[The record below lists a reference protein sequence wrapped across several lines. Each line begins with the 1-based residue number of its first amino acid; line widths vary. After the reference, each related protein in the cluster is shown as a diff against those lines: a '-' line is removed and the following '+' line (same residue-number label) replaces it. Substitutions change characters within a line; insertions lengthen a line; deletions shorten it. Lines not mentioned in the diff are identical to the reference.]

1 MCTFRQKQS
10 TVLFFKKSGRAMTQ
24 AAPFFCVRRNV
35 TRRTSAT
42 TTKPLVGEICL
53 GRQDLNNRVKTCSV
67 KRGKTDPLAQS
78 FHQKVSPELF
88 GAFISSRVQRRF
100 LCLAQT
106 SFQLKPISPHSWP
119 PPQVLKRYA
128 QAINF
133 CLTLITTSARNISVI
148 SAPPSY
154 RF

>member
-1 MCTFRQKQS
+1 M
-10 TVLFFKKSGRAMTQ
+10 
-24 AAPFFCVRRNV
+24 RRNV

-42 TTKPLVGEICL
+42 TTKPLVGENWL
-53 GRQDLNNRVKTCSV
+53 DRQDLNNRFKNLHSGE
-67 KRGKTDPLAQS
+67 KNNHLAHS
-78 FHQKVSPELF
+78 YHQKLSPKLF

-119 PPQVLKRYA
+119 PPQVLKRYT

-148 SAPPSY
+148 SAPPVIGFNQFVVIAAS
-154 RF
+154 